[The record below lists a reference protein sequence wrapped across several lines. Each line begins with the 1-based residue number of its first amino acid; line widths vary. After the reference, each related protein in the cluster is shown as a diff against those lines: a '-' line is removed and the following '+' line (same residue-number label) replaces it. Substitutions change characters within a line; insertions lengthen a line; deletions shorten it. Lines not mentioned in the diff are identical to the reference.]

1 MRQRASMITAIEGIT
16 RPVFQIARELSL
28 NSRSGLTARFLSKKL
43 ELPQEEIEYLVDVNH
58 KLLYTDITKI
68 KLPAEGI
75 NAIKRITE
83 GLENRGDVPAL
94 FQKVKDLSAQD
105 FRFLEEHLG
114 LDAPGTKKG
123 VAEHLLEN
131 HYKHPDSV
139 VEYVAG
145 QNFSPLAREVFDVVW
160 QSREGVLPA
169 AKIRSMH
176 GGPEFDVEQA
186 LWELF
191 RGMALFE
198 MFRFDAEE
206 RLVRVVGLMSEIRHW
221 REGQS
226 KRLKKKGLLKPQ
238 RGALGEV
245 QARQVSMTD
254 RICQLVAALAAK
266 PAKLRGDGE
275 LFREDLRRLSEIV
288 EEYEEPSLNTCLWA
302 AEGVGW
308 LGRVDND
315 LRAGELRALI
325 EVDHFERHRMLFDWF
340 TSRGDEGGARRA
352 LTESLDAM
360 KPGTWYS
367 TMDFIDF
374 ALAVREEQERHVLR
388 PKGGHYA
395 FVSPGTASN
404 SDKLLSRSLDET
416 MFWFGVVEK
425 CNDGA
430 GNYFRI
436 TDLGQS
442 LLTAKRDEA
451 VTARF
456 AKPGREIIVQP
467 NFDIVVPTQD
477 MDPLLTVPLDQ
488 FAIRQSSGKASV
500 YLLSKESFTQGLQ
513 EGHDADAF
521 VQFLIA
527 HNRGGQL
534 PPNVMTTLDDW
545 RGGLRRVRLKTLHIV
560 ETDDPLVMADLQH
573 RRKFKRFFQPLDP
586 HVMVTY
592 GKISRAELAKVLEK
606 DGFIVE

>member
-1 MRQRASMITAIEGIT
+1 MEGIT

-75 NAIKRITE
+75 NAVKRITE
-83 GLENRGDVPAL
+83 GLENRGDAPAL
-94 FQKVKDLSAQD
+94 FQKVKDLTAHD
-105 FRFLEEHLG
+105 FRVLEEHLG

-123 VAEHLLEN
+123 VAEFVLDN
-131 HYKHPDSV
+131 YYKHPDSV
-139 VEYVAG
+139 VEYVAR
-145 QNFSPLAREVFDVVW
+145 QNYSPLAREVFDIVW

-169 AKIRSMH
+169 AKIRSIH

-206 RLVRVVGLMSEIRHW
+206 RLVRVVGVLSEIRHW
-221 REGQS
+221 RESQLQRRKKRGQ
-226 KRLKKKGLLKPQ
+226 LKPQ

-245 QARQVSMTD
+245 QSRQLSMTD

-275 LFREDLRRLSEIV
+275 LFREDLRRLSDIV

-315 LRAGELRALI
+315 LRAGELQSLI
-325 EVDHFERHRMLFDWF
+325 DVDHFERHRMLFDWL
-340 TSRGDEGGARRA
+340 TSRADEGIARRA
-352 LTESLDAM
+352 LTDALDAM

-367 TMDFIDF
+367 TMEFIEF
-374 ALAVREEQERHVLR
+374 ALAQREEQERHVLR

-395 FVSPGTASN
+395 YVSPGSASN
-404 SDKLLSRSLDET
+404 SDKLLARALDET
-416 MFWFGVVEK
+416 MFWLGLVEK
-425 CNDGA
+425 CTDGA
-430 GNYFRI
+430 HTYFRL

-442 LLTAKRDEA
+442 LLTGAKDEA
-451 VTARF
+451 VTNRF
-456 AKPGREIIVQP
+456 GKPGREIIVQP

-488 FAIRQSSGKASV
+488 FAVRQSSGKASV
-500 YLLSKESFTQGLQ
+500 YLLSKETFTQGLQ

-527 HNRGGQL
+527 HNRGGVL

-545 RGGLRRVRLKTLHIV
+545 RGGLRRVRLKTIYVV
-560 ETDDPLVMADLQH
+560 EADDPLVMADLQH

-586 HVMVTY
+586 HTTVTY
-592 GKISRAELAKVLEK
+592 TKISRAELAKVLEK